1 MRLMSAPSEDPSGTV
16 PVEINE
22 GIRPWHYDGRN
33 ANRWRPLI
41 VSEGA
46 AFRLVG
52 DGWESGP
59 HAWADLAAISD
70 PAGRAVYG
78 VKGEA
83 GWRLGFDGAP
93 PLELA
98 PLLPVASRY
107 GGIFDRFGLA
117 RAATACAI
125 VAAVILFVGLQA
137 PGWIAPYVPRSWE
150 NKLGDAMVG
159 DFGGRICHTPE
170 GTAALNRLAAKID
183 PDRTA
188 RTIEVANIPMV
199 NAITLPGG
207 RIILFDGLLQ
217 QAQSADEVA
226 GVLGHEIG
234 HVEHRDTM
242 AALVRQLG
250 LSVVLGGFNGNVG
263 GYVNGLL
270 SLSYGREA
278 EATADKVS
286 IGRMRAANISPA
298 DTAAFFDRV
307 GGGVRRSGKTAQ
319 AMSWL
324 SSHPLSDS
332 RRAAFAG
339 SAIKGHTYAPVIDA
353 GNWSALRGMC
363 ATDPE
368 VEKGFP
374 RLF

>member
-1 MRLMSAPSEDPSGTV
+1 MRSMSAPSEDLSGGD
-16 PVEINE
+16 PAGISE

-41 VSEGA
+41 VADGP

-52 DGWESGP
+52 EGWESGP
-59 HAWADLAAISD
+59 YAWADLVAMSD

-83 GWRLGFDGAP
+83 GWRLGFDGAAP
-93 PLELA
+93 PELA

-117 RAATACAI
+117 RMATVCA
-125 VAAVILFVGLQA
+125 VAAAAILFIGLQA
-137 PGWIAPYVPRSWE
+137 PGWIAPHVPRSWE

-159 DFGGRICHTPE
+159 DFGGRLCRTPQ
-170 GTAALNRLAAKID
+170 GTAALNRLTAKID
-183 PDRTA
+183 PGGTA
-188 RTIEVANIPMV
+188 RTIDVANIPMV

-207 RIILFDGLLQ
+207 RIIIFNGLLQ
-217 QAQSADEVA
+217 QAASADEVA

-234 HVEHRDTM
+234 HVEHRDTV

-270 SLSYGREA
+270 SLSYGRDA
-278 EATADKVS
+278 EAAADKVS
-286 IGRMRAANISPA
+286 IGRMQAANISPA
-298 DTAAFFDRV
+298 DTAAFFDRM
-307 GGGVRRSGKTAQ
+307 GGGMRRTGKTAQ

-332 RRAAFAG
+332 RRAAFAN
-339 SAIKGHTYAPVIDA
+339 SAVKGHAYGPVIDA
-353 GNWSALRGMC
+353 GDWAALQAMCSA
-363 ATDPE
+363 DPE